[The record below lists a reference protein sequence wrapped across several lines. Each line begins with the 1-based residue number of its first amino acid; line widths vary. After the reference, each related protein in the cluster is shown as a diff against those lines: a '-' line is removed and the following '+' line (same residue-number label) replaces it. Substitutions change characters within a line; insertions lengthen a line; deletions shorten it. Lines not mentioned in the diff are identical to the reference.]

1 MIRAAWFLALMAC
14 AFPAMA
20 GTTEERGM
28 VLLTGN
34 VWADGARKTI
44 EGRAMVCNLR
54 SRDSFLS
61 LRVQPDSRAAEIA
74 KLNEMAITTLTGET
88 RGKWAKVQD
97 IVVEVAQDGEF
108 LPQENRGAMNLAG
121 WVHTDYLCNYLY

>member
-54 SRDSFLS
+54 SRDSFCPCGCS
-61 LRVQPDSRAAEIA
+61 PTAA
-74 KLNEMAITTLTGET
+74 
-88 RGKWAKVQD
+88 RQRS
-97 IVVEVAQDGEF
+97 
-108 LPQENRGAMNLAG
+108 PS
-121 WVHTDYLCNYLY
+121 